1 MADPFV
7 QLPAVEVRYL
17 DRSVGAVAVDPSRGV
32 PVFEYFPDW
41 VDSGEN
47 LSPIALP
54 RQRGPRL
61 FPELANTS
69 FRGVPGLVADSLP
82 GTFADLLTTAWL
94 ARHGIQPGQVSVV
107 DRLGYIG
114 ERGVGA
120 VTFHPSV
127 SDALASTASV
137 VDLADAV
144 DTARSALDGT
154 LQADDVGSTL
164 EQVLDTSGSAG
175 GARAKAAVAIGP
187 DGEVRSG
194 QHDAPAGFTHWL
206 LKFDV
211 SPGQR
216 LGQTTGYGQL
226 EYAYHLM
233 ALDAGLEMAEC
244 RLLEV
249 DGLVHFLTRRFD
261 RPALSAKL
269 HVQSLAALAHLP
281 PEHPGAHSYEQL
293 MQTCGRLEL
302 GVDDRRR
309 AFRHVVFNIAAA
321 VRDDHT
327 KNFAFIYEN
336 HQWRLAPA
344 FDLTFAFFDG
354 GGWLTHHQ
362 LRISGSVHGAD
373 RPTLVDFAERAKVPD
388 AHDVIDD
395 VVAAVGRWHE
405 HAAAAGVLVD
415 HADVV
420 AGELGRTALA
430 ASAGESGGGVR

>member
-54 RQRGPRL
+54 RLRGPRL

-114 ERGVGA
+114 ARGVGA

-127 SDALASTASV
+127 SDDLASTASV
-137 VDLADAV
+137 VDLAEAV
-144 DTARSALDGT
+144 DTARSALRGT
-154 LQADDVGSTL
+154 LQADDAGSTL

-216 LGQTTGYGQL
+216 IGQTTGYGQL

-233 ALDAGLEMAEC
+233 AVDAGLEMAEC

-261 RPALSAKL
+261 RPTPSAKL

-281 PEHPGAHSYEQL
+281 PEHPGAHSYEQF

-336 HQWRLAPA
+336 QQWRLAPA
-344 FDLTFAFFDG
+344 YDLTFAFFDG
-354 GGWLTHHQ
+354 GGWLAHHQ
-362 LRISGSVHGAD
+362 LRISGSVDGAD
-373 RPTLVDFAERAKVPD
+373 RPTLADLAERAKVPEPD
-388 AHDVIDD
+388 DVIDD
-395 VVAAVGRWHE
+395 VIAAVGRWRE
-405 HAAAAGVLVD
+405 HAATAGVLVD

-420 AGELGRTALA
+420 ASELGRTALA
-430 ASAGESGGGVR
+430 G

>member
-54 RQRGPRL
+54 RLRGPRL

-114 ERGVGA
+114 ARGVGA